1 MSNKGHGLC
10 LVLKTEFRWCRLRI
24 YVQSVTHCPDY
35 LFWSCE
41 APTGRG
47 TPACFFILLLECS
60 YILCCSLE
68 QTIVGPIIHSALLWC
83 SGHSGWCQ
91 GEGYSGHLWGPGHS
105 AGNNRGHLPGL
116 PYIQLV
122 FFPVYVLVVPNEATL
137 SGVEPASA
145 VLADL
150 GASAPESKES
160 VTSKCDGPKPA
171 QGLVLGGGLPTIPAE
186 ILSRIHKN
194 SYMELSKL
202 LPEKIQ
208 ESFLYPDGRK
218 KKVAII
224 DKFVD
229 WVLAFCTYGQ
239 ALLARKPDI
248 GGDLLTFVG
257 TVARLARDHPGPAWA
272 AYEQMF
278 CARAVADPSTEW
290 NKLDQEV
297 CALSAV
303 KASGPSTQLPQR
315 RRVDRSCMKW
325 NEGTFCPFKACK
337 FNHTCSHCGSPQ
349 HRAMACPSKPTAS
362 KKN

>member
-1 MSNKGHGLC
+1 MQLHS
-10 LVLKTEFRWCRLRI
+10 VLFTRAKNCWPN
-24 YVQSVTHCPDY
+24 YS
-35 LFWSCE
+35 
-41 APTGRG
+41 
-47 TPACFFILLLECS
+47 
-60 YILCCSLE
+60 
-68 QTIVGPIIHSALLWC
+68 LWC

-91 GEGYSGHLWGPGHS
+91 GGGYSGHLWGPGHS

-160 VTSKCDGPKPA
+160 VTSKCDGLKPA
-171 QGLVLGGGLPTIPAE
+171 QGLVMGGGLPTIPAE

-218 KKVAII
+218 KKVAVI

-257 TVARLARDHPGPAWA
+257 TVARLARDHPGG
-272 AYEQMF
+272 
-278 CARAVADPSTEW
+278 C
-290 NKLDQEV
+290 
-297 CALSAV
+297 
-303 KASGPSTQLPQR
+303 
-315 RRVDRSCMKW
+315 RSIY
-325 NEGTFCPFKACK
+325 
-337 FNHTCSHCGSPQ
+337 
-349 HRAMACPSKPTAS
+349 
-362 KKN
+362 